1 VPGDVADITIRTRLA
16 GQTRHIRRDDKMRT
30 LKALDLPR
38 PKPVTDADTVQE
50 KKRRILSPTESMQ
63 RHVHGARD

>member
-1 VPGDVADITIRTRLA
+1 
-16 GQTRHIRRDDKMRT
+16 MRT

>member
-1 VPGDVADITIRTRLA
+1 
-16 GQTRHIRRDDKMRT
+16 MRT

-50 KKRRILSPTESMQ
+50 KKRRILSPTESMK